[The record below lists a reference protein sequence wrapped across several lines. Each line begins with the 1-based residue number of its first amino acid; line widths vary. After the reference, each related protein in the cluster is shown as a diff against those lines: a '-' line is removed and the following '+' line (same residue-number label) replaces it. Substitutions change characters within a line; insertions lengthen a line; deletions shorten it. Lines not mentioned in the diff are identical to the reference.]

1 MNGYLG
7 ETVLNS
13 TQGTPYEGF
22 TASDWALYFVH
33 RYGGIDGAH
42 HKQWVLDQV
51 ARLLNGSPVILSLAQ
66 WEDGTKE
73 YRFNVGNPS
82 YEYLAWVRKQK
93 GKWIDNEDYKG
104 WEYNW
109 DEGIAP

>member
-7 ETVLNS
+7 ERVLNTS
-13 TQGTPYEGF
+13 KDTPYEGF
-22 TASDWALYFVH
+22 TANDWALEFIG
-33 RYGGIDGAH
+33 RYGQIDGCH

-66 WEDGTKE
+66 WDNGAAE
-73 YRFNVGNPS
+73 YRISVGNPS

-93 GKWIDNEDYKG
+93 GKWIDNENYTG
-104 WEYNW
+104 WEYDY